1 MVKAFVGSG
10 GKTTLIKRQARQY
23 RAEGKRVFVTT
34 STHMFIEEDTLL
46 TDDAETILRELDRT
60 GYVMAGRPEGVKIK
74 ALSRETYLRVCD
86 RADVVLVEADGSRGL
101 PIKVPG
107 SGEPVI

>member
-34 STHMFIEEDTLL
+34 STHMFIEERKRPRV
-46 TDDAETILRELDRT
+46 DAGPIQRE
-60 GYVMAGRPEGVKIK
+60 
-74 ALSRETYLRVCD
+74 RVP
-86 RADVVLVEADGSRGL
+86 S
-101 PIKVPG
+101 
-107 SGEPVI
+107 SY